1 MMNKATYITSSILAV
16 GLLATNTCMAVSSSL
31 FDVAMHCDQV
41 SKQLE
46 QLASNNRNA
55 PCVEN
60 VALSATYLDAAT
72 KNLWRAKTPQALMHL
87 NFASK
92 ELNEMSHMPQCAY
105 FTPKIK
111 PYLVTMVQLKVEMEM
126 LDPYQISKAHQ

>member
-1 MMNKATYITSSILAV
+1 MKKVTCIISSFLAV
-16 GLLATNTCMAVSSSL
+16 GLLATSACMAVSSNL

-41 SKQLE
+41 SRQLE
-46 QLASNNRNA
+46 QLANNNRNV

-72 KNLWRAKTPQALMHL
+72 KNLWHAKTPQALMHL

-92 ELNEMSHMPQCAY
+92 ELNVMSGMPQCAY
-105 FTPKIK
+105 FIPKIK
-111 PYLVTMVQLKVEMEM
+111 PFLVTLVQLKVEIEM
-126 LDPYQISKAHQ
+126 LDPNQISKAHQ

>member
-1 MMNKATYITSSILAV
+1 MKKVTCITSSILAA
-16 GLLATNTCMAVSSSL
+16 GLLASSTCMAVSSNL
-31 FDVAMHCDQV
+31 FDVAIHCDQV

-46 QLASNNRNA
+46 QLANNNRNA

-92 ELNEMSHMPQCAY
+92 ELNEMSHMPQCGY
-105 FTPKIK
+105 FAPKIK
-111 PYLVTMVQLKVEMEM
+111 PYLVTLVQLKVEIEM
-126 LDPYQISKAHQ
+126 LDQNQISKAPQ